1 VIEDGLDF
9 EHNVADAEVIGSP
22 QVRLRHDRKIRLLVR
37 SPLDRVLHR
46 EPCGGVR
53 AFRRGGPLGS

>member
-9 EHNVADAEVIGSP
+9 EHNVADAELIGSP
-22 QVRLRHDRKIRLLVR
+22 EVRLEHHRKIKYSVP

-46 EPCGGVR
+46 EPCGGLR
-53 AFRRGGPLGS
+53 ASSVATPL